1 MRCWL
6 QAAGCRLPT
15 SERRAAFVGA
25 LLLPN
30 KARSCCGSID
40 SVQYGGALTV
50 RKTDEQ
56 AACSVRHSSGKHQMT
71 IRFCSAALLLA
82 RKSRLLLAA
91 TAPGSL
97 SLSRCCCC
105 FDYST
110 GRAAFFLLPPQSQ
123 SQRPM
128 VRWLAFSSHHERAIS
143 TASGFVGNEI
153 MKKTVAR
160 KVKIVEIL
168 SDLSSPGA
176 AVMYAF
182 SHENQSC

>member
-1 MRCWL
+1 M
-6 QAAGCRLPT
+6 
-15 SERRAAFVGA
+15 
-25 LLLPN
+25 
-30 KARSCCGSID
+30 
-40 SVQYGGALTV
+40 QYGVAVAV
-50 RKTDEQ
+50 RETDEQ

-71 IRFCSAALLLA
+71 IRFCSAALILA
-82 RKSRLLLAA
+82 RKARLLRTA

-110 GRAAFFLLPPQSQ
+110 GRAAFFLLPPKSQ

-128 VRWLAFSSHHERAIS
+128 VRWLASSHHERAIS

-168 SDLSSPGA
+168 SDLSRPGA